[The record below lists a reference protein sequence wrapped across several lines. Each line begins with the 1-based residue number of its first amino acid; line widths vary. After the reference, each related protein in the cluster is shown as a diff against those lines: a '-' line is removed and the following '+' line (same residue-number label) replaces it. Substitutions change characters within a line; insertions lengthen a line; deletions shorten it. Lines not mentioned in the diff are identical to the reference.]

1 MAVIIIAGGL
11 GSTVWFIS
19 YRKRLAQGKITNTKK
34 KRAERL
40 PFRWKYIVVPLAIL
54 LLSIILT
61 ACFYHLLPSEVA
73 VHFELDGTPDRWLSR
88 EMAIV
93 GVLVSQLLLV
103 LLAGTIV
110 WGITKIVL
118 PSGQTGSAWV
128 KPERIVSYMGNLI
141 ALPQLLVCFAMIDIF
156 SYNSYQTHLI
166 PIWIFLIAILFLA
179 TIALGIFVFFA
190 FSRARG

>member
-1 MAVIIIAGGL
+1 M
-11 GSTVWFIS
+11 
-19 YRKRLAQGKITNTKK
+19 
-34 KRAERL
+34 

-61 ACFYHLLPSEVA
+61 ACFYHLLPGEVA

-93 GVLVSQLLLV
+93 GVLASQLLLV
-103 LLAGTIV
+103 LLAGTIA

-118 PSGQTGSAWV
+118 PPGQTGSAWV

-179 TIALGIFVFFA
+179 TIALGIFVFVA